1 MSKQIIKILLDDIP
15 IATKP
20 FLSSD
25 TLNIIRQKI
34 KNKINNPFQFLDPD
48 EIPIDVEDENQF
60 PLENIIHG
68 KNIKIKSVEK
78 ENEDK

>member
-1 MSKQIIKILLDDIP
+1 MNKQIIKILLDDIP

-48 EIPIDVEDENQF
+48 EIPIDV
-60 PLENIIHG
+60 
-68 KNIKIKSVEK
+68 
-78 ENEDK
+78 

>member
-15 IATKP
+15 IGTKP